1 LFSSFEV
8 LDGYGVFVYLVKE
21 YAKKMSRDAAISRAI
36 EDCIRRGVL
45 KDFLEEH
52 SSEVRNMLLR
62 DLTWKEHLAVSYE
75 DGVEDGREEGVVI
88 GREEIFSLW
97 ESGMS
102 LTAVKKKLGYKAGK
116 LAKHLQ

>member
-1 LFSSFEV
+1 
-8 LDGYGVFVYLVKE
+8 
-21 YAKKMSRDAAISRAI
+21 MSRDAAISRAI
-36 EDCIRRGVL
+36 EDCIRRGIL

-75 DGVEDGREEGVVI
+75 DGVEDGMEKGVEKGVVI

-102 LTAVKKKLGYKAGK
+102 LTAVKRKLGYKTGRR
-116 LAKHLQ
+116 AKIGGS